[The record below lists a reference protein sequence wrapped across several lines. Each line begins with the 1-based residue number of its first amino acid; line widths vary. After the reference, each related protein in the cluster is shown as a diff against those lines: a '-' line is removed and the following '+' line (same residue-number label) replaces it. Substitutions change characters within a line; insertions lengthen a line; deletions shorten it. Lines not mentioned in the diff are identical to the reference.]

1 MSDRMKNCR
10 LVLGLMLLIL
20 ALGYDT
26 TVHAASATIG
36 FTTESTV
43 ISKGSTVTVTLTVD
57 AEEAIGEFEGY
68 IAYDSKVLEYIE
80 GNDLISGGDGV
91 LRVSDNGL
99 TDIAESKKY
108 KMKFKGVKVGSSEIK
123 LSETPIIYD
132 YESGQEMSVSTNR
145 ISVSVKAT
153 KRVSSD
159 TSLSSLKVS
168 PGSITPEFAPETYEY
183 TTSIDSDVSAL
194 VISAVAK
201 DSKATVKVKGN
212 EELVEGINDVIIT
225 VTAQSGDTKDYMIS
239 VDKKGNASEDT
250 PSGEEEQVDNF
261 SVYSME
267 GRTYIENSYKYEV
280 IPVPEGVEIPVGY
293 SKTKLILYGINV
305 EAYTVTN
312 DLENDLLLIYAM
324 NEEGAAGFYQY
335 DRIEKTM
342 LRYMGPTV
350 SESNPAETD
359 EMTSREYK
367 TKLTQLSIIIALLS
381 ALCALLTIGI
391 IRLYMKSKGYKMDD
405 LD

>member
-350 SESNPAETD
+350 SESNPAGTD
-359 EMTSREYK
+359 EVTSREYK